1 MLILAFVFTYS
12 VPREA
17 SLYCDLQ
24 STGKRQ
30 YDNKTVYIFKLN
42 NLLLPFFFF
51 FNQRLTYKKK
61 KSLFPLYNITELFR
75 WKMIFFSILFSH
87 LYCMKL
93 DPHAQRS
100 GKETF
105 FLQFTSSGGQ
115 GKWKKWNYSITCN
128 SGQ

>member
-30 YDNKTVYIFKLN
+30 YDNKTLYIFKLN

-51 FNQRLTYKKK
+51 LIKGSQYKKK
-61 KSLFPLYNITELFR
+61 KFISFV
-75 WKMIFFSILFSH
+75 
-87 LYCMKL
+87 
-93 DPHAQRS
+93 
-100 GKETF
+100 
-105 FLQFTSSGGQ
+105 
-115 GKWKKWNYSITCN
+115 
-128 SGQ
+128 